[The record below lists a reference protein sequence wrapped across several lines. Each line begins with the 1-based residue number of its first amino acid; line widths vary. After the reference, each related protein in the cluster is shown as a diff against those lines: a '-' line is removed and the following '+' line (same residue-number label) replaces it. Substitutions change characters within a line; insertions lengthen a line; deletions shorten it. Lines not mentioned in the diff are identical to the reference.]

1 MFCQQK
7 LISNAKGPSSAM
19 FSTVM
24 VAGIG
29 ACSSAALITS
39 TTMIQ
44 LGVPHEYIGIATSM
58 AITARSIGGVVGT
71 AVYTSILQEKLI
83 HYLPTD
89 VAIPLFEAKAPLADI
104 PLIMEALLTGN
115 KALLLNIP
123 LELVAVAEQ
132 GIKLAYSHA
141 FRIVYLVTIA
151 FGVMGTIFVAFS
163 SSVDDKMTSQVDIK
177 LHEGAHLKAREGGG
191 PNMVKPT

>member
-1 MFCQQK
+1 MY
-7 LISNAKGPSSAM
+7 
-19 FSTVM
+19 STVM

-29 ACSSAALITS
+29 ACSSAALIVS

-58 AITARSIGGVVGT
+58 AVTARSMGGVIGT
-71 AVYTSILQEKLI
+71 AVYPSILQERLI

-104 PLIMEALLTGN
+104 PLIIEALLIGN
-115 KALLLNIP
+115 EALLQNIP

-141 FRIVYLVTIA
+141 LRIVYLVTIA

-163 SSVDDKMTSQVDIK
+163 RSVDDKMTSKVDIK
-177 LHEGAHLKAREGGG
+177 LQEGAHLRGRKDGGG
-191 PNMVKPT
+191 GHMIKPS